1 MEETKKINYKS
12 DFDFIVEVK
21 ATGPEDDK
29 VAIDFPQYD
38 WEIILTAGDCS
49 YNSRTYIVSYHK
61 GVATNCYNDNG
72 KIHIICDNHKLP
84 VGQLQMEFRSFLPN
98 SNYPDGTQKVVATYE
113 LDIELTTENTGITS
127 AEVQIVLPF
136 LYDSAYN
143 QAVKGGYKG
152 TQEEYYQLASQLPNA
167 VETANKVS
175 KSADSLADSAEQI
188 GGAIET
194 LATTTDAIEQGAN
207 VIKDNADTLQASAT
221 IVKASAE
228 QIGGSIAD
236 LKASVSSIDGA
247 VDGINQGASTIA
259 TSATK
264 VETSATTLEGVSTII
279 SDSASSLSE
288 SATKVSEAANTIK
301 ESAITLENSATSI
314 DTNTN
319 ALTSLVSD
327 WADGKAKIAEALT
340 RKYSPTDAT
349 ESFDAMA
356 QKVMDLPLAVEG
368 QEGIIDH
375 TANGIIDGYD
385 LLNELHKHQRQDYP
399 YCCGVEFVPSQFK
412 TVVLS
417 GAEAY
422 LCSDGFFT
430 TEQEVEH
437 TFDEDNKLSH
447 YIIYYYTY
455 PTYQVPTAINP
466 AIKLIAYN
474 GQPRF
479 ILSNYYCPVVQ
490 SYTNERYSVGSAEI
504 GLDAGSLV
512 GDIMLSG
519 IETMSGVIG
528 ANSDNT
534 ELHSISFPHLKNLE
548 SGGFIANHLTRLY
561 NLSIPNLE
569 VSSGTVALR
578 CYILTKLELP
588 SLNEAKG
595 GTIVESCKKLK
606 SISLPNLVKSSGSIL
621 IDCPALESLSIP
633 NLTELNSGAII
644 LNSTNIEG
652 LILPKLEKQTSGQIL
667 GYQGYCKVV
676 RLPKLVSASNSAY
689 VNPLFASCG
698 KSKLSIDIYMP
709 VITDYIPMSNISD
722 QVNFHLG
729 TQQGCDIVFVTY
741 SSITGVKIVTIEQGF
756 RSSLN
761 VSKLTSLTVESLQG
775 IIDNLADNN
784 DYEPLTLT
792 LGTTLKN
799 KLSEEYIAIATAKNY
814 NIA

>member
-1 MEETKKINYKS
+1 MGKNNNLDEFLTDVADAIRKKKGVDYKIN
-12 DFDFIVEVK
+12 
-21 ATGPEDDK
+21 
-29 VAIDFPQYD
+29 PQ
-38 WEIILTAGDCS
+38 
-49 YNSRTYIVSYHK
+49 N
-61 GVATNCYNDNG
+61 
-72 KIHIICDNHKLP
+72 
-84 VGQLQMEFRSFLPN
+84 F
-98 SNYPDGTQKVVATYE
+98 SNE
-113 LDIELTTENTGITS
+113 
-127 AEVQIVLPF
+127 
-136 LYDSAYN
+136 
-143 QAVKGGYKG
+143 
-152 TQEEYYQLASQLPNA
+152 
-167 VETANKVS
+167 
-175 KSADSLADSAEQI
+175 
-188 GGAIET
+188 
-194 LATTTDAIEQGAN
+194 
-207 VIKDNADTLQASAT
+207 
-221 IVKASAE
+221 
-228 QIGGSIAD
+228 IAD
-236 LKASVSSIDGA
+236 
-247 VDGINQGASTIA
+247 
-259 TSATK
+259 
-264 VETSATTLEGVSTII
+264 
-279 SDSASSLSE
+279 
-288 SATKVSEAANTIK
+288 IK
-301 ESAITLENSATSI
+301 I
-314 DTNTN
+314 
-319 ALTSLVSD
+319 
-327 WADGKAKIAEALT
+327 
-340 RKYSPTDAT
+340 
-349 ESFDAMA
+349 
-356 QKVMDLPLAVEG
+356 AVEG

-399 YCCGVEFVPSQFK
+399 YCCGVEFTPQQYKSVI
-412 TVVLS
+412 LS

-437 TFDEDNKLSH
+437 TFAEDNKLSH

-479 ILSNYYCPVVQ
+479 ILSNYYCPMVQ

-504 GLDAGSLV
+504 GLDASSLV

-534 ELHSISFPHLKNLE
+534 ALYSISLPHLKNLE
-548 SGGFIANHLTRLY
+548 SGGYIANRLPKLY

-569 VSSGTVALR
+569 VSNGTVAND
-578 CYILTKLELP
+578 CDILTNLELP
-588 SLNEAKG
+588 SLNKVES
-595 GTIVESCKKLK
+595 GTIIQTCPSQLYLRLPNLTEISSGTIANSCSKLK
-606 SISLPNLVKSSGSIL
+606 SIELPNLVKSRGTIVYV
-621 IDCPALESLSIP
+621 CTALESLSMP
-633 NLTELNSGAII
+633 NLTELNGGNII
-644 LNSTNIEG
+644 QNPTNIEE
-652 LILPKLEKQTSGQIL
+652 LILPKLEKHTSGNVL

-676 RLPKLVSASNSAY
+676 RLPKLVSASDKAFSY
-689 VNPLFASCG
+689 SLFNGCG
-698 KSKLSIDIYMP
+698 KSGLSIDIYMP
-709 VITDYIPMSNISD
+709 VITNYIPINGIYQ

-775 IIDNLADNN
+775 IIDHLADNN

>member
-1 MEETKKINYKS
+1 MRKINYKS
-12 DFDFIVEVK
+12 DFDFIAKLTATNANGESVEVGFPDYDFELII
-21 ATGPEDDK
+21 TSGCNGYSTRSF
-29 VAIDFPQYD
+29 VASSI
-38 WEIILTAGDCS
+38 G
-49 YNSRTYIVSYHK
+49 
-61 GVATNCYNDNG
+61 GVTKNCFNDNG
-72 KIHIICDNHKLP
+72 QLHIVCDNHKLN
-84 VGQLQMEFRSFLPN
+84 VGELFGEFKAYLPN
-98 SNYPDGTQKVVATYE
+98 DIYPDGTQLNVE
-113 LDIELTTENTGITS
+113 PQSLGIELVVGASDTPTTAEIELQLPYIYQSAYDLAVASGYEGSMEDYLRLS
-127 AEVQIVLPF
+127 AELP
-136 LYDSAYN
+136 
-143 QAVKGGYKG
+143 
-152 TQEEYYQLASQLPNA
+152 EA
-167 VETANKVS
+167 VETAKLV
-175 KSADSLADSAEQI
+175 KLSADSLA
-188 GGAIET
+188 
-194 LATTTDAIEQGAN
+194 N
-207 VIKDNADTLQASAT
+207 
-221 IVKASAE
+221 
-228 QIGGSIAD
+228 
-236 LKASVSSIDGA
+236 
-247 VDGINQGASTIA
+247 
-259 TSATK
+259 
-264 VETSATTLEGVSTII
+264 
-279 SDSASSLSE
+279 SASSLSE
-288 SATKVSEAANTIK
+288 SATKVSEGANTIK
-301 ESAITLENSATSI
+301 ESATTLENSATSI

-340 RKYSPTDAT
+340 RKYSPTEAT

-399 YCCGVEFVPSQFK
+399 YCCGVEFVPYLYKS
-412 TVVLS
+412 VVLS

-437 TFDEDNKLSH
+437 TFAEDNKLSH

-479 ILSNYYCPVVQ
+479 ILSNYYCPAVQ

-504 GLDAGSLV
+504 GLDVSSLV

-519 IETMSGVIG
+519 IETMSGSIG
-528 ANSDNT
+528 ANSANNT
-534 ELHSISFPHLKNLE
+534 LYSISLPHLRNLGV
-548 SGGFIANHLTRLY
+548 GGYIANRATKLY

-569 VSSGTVALR
+569 VSNGSVAYG
-578 CYILTKLELP
+578 CDILTNLELP
-588 SLNEAKG
+588 SLNKVESGNLMTECASIISVALPNLTEISG
-595 GTIVESCKKLK
+595 GTIAASCTKLK
-606 SISLPNLVKSSGSIL
+606 SMSLPNLVKSRGEIVNS
-621 IDCPALESLSIP
+621 CTALESLSML
-633 NLTELNSGAII
+633 NLTELNGGFII
-644 LNSTNIEG
+644 KSSTNIEE
-652 LILPKLEKQTSGQIL
+652 LILPKLEKQTSGTVV

-676 RLPKLVSASNSAY
+676 RLPKLVSASDSAY
-689 VNPLFASCG
+689 LNSLFASCG
-698 KSKLSIDIYMP
+698 KSGLSIDVYMP
-709 VITDYIPMSNISD
+709 AIANFIPIASISQ

-729 TQQGCDIVFVTY
+729 TQQDCDITFGSYGVV
-741 SSITGVKIVTIEQGF
+741 SGVKIVTIEQGF
-756 RSSLN
+756 RSSLD

>member
-1 MEETKKINYKS
+1 MEETKKFNYKS
-12 DFDFIVEVK
+12 DFDFIAKLTATNANRESVEVGFPDYDFELII
-21 ATGPEDDK
+21 TSGCNGYSTRSF
-29 VAIDFPQYD
+29 VASSI
-38 WEIILTAGDCS
+38 G
-49 YNSRTYIVSYHK
+49 
-61 GVATNCYNDNG
+61 GVTKNCFNDNG
-72 KIHIICDNHKLP
+72 QLHIVCDNHKLN
-84 VGQLQMEFRSFLPN
+84 VGELFGEFKAYLPN
-98 SNYPDGTQKVVATYE
+98 DIYPDGTQLNVE
-113 LDIELTTENTGITS
+113 PQSLGIELVVGASDTPTTAEIELQLPYIYQSAYDLAVASGYEGSLEDYLRLS
-127 AEVQIVLPF
+127 AELP
-136 LYDSAYN
+136 
-143 QAVKGGYKG
+143 
-152 TQEEYYQLASQLPNA
+152 EA
-167 VETANKVS
+167 VETAKLV
-175 KSADSLADSAEQI
+175 KLSADSLA
-188 GGAIET
+188 
-194 LATTTDAIEQGAN
+194 N
-207 VIKDNADTLQASAT
+207 
-221 IVKASAE
+221 
-228 QIGGSIAD
+228 
-236 LKASVSSIDGA
+236 
-247 VDGINQGASTIA
+247 
-259 TSATK
+259 
-264 VETSATTLEGVSTII
+264 
-279 SDSASSLSE
+279 SASSLSE
-288 SATKVSEAANTIK
+288 
-301 ESAITLENSATSI
+301 SATSI

-340 RKYSPTDAT
+340 RKYSPTEAT

-375 TANGIIDGYD
+375 TANGVIDGYD

-399 YCCGVEFVPSQFK
+399 YCCGVEFVPYLHK

-437 TFDEDNKLSH
+437 TFAEDNKLSH
-447 YIIYYYTY
+447 YIIYYFSY

-504 GLDAGSLV
+504 GLDASSLV

-519 IETMSGVIG
+519 IETMNGSIG
-528 ANSDNT
+528 TAADNKA
-534 ELHSISFPHLKNLE
+534 LCSISLPHLRNLE
-548 SGGFIANHLTRLY
+548 SGGYIANHLPQLY

-569 VSSGTVALR
+569 VSSGTVAYE
-578 CYILTKLELP
+578 CDILTNLELP
-588 SLNEAKG
+588 SLNKVENGYIINYCASLLYLGLPNLTEISG
-595 GTIVESCKKLK
+595 GNIAYGCSKLK
-606 SISLPNLVKSSGSIL
+606 SLELPNLVKSSGGI
-621 IDCPALESLSIP
+621 IVGCTALESLSVP
-633 NLTELNSGAII
+633 NLIELNGGNII
-644 LNSTNIEG
+644 QSPTNIEE
-652 LILPKLEKQTSGQIL
+652 LILPKLEKQTSGNIL
-667 GYQGYCKVV
+667 GYQSYAKVV
-676 RLPKLVSASNSAY
+676 RCPKLVSASSIPST
-689 VNPLFASCG
+689 PLFNNCG
-698 KSKLSIDIYMP
+698 KSGLSIDIYMP
-709 VITDYIPMSNISD
+709 VITNYIPIQNIP
-722 QVNFHLG
+722 QQLNFHLG